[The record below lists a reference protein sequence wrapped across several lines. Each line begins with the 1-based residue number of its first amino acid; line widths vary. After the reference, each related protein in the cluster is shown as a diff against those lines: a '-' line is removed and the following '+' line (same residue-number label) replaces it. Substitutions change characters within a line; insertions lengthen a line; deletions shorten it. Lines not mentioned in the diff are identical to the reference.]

1 MTNAGS
7 GDRDANAD
15 ERTSADE
22 RAGGGDPSDAAADP
36 SDGGVA
42 PPSWFREE
50 AALTDPGVYDEFDT
64 EWPDAWGRAADLLDW
79 DRPYRTVLDDSEPP
93 FYRWFP
99 DGRLNAA
106 ANCVDRHLDGRRN
119 QLAIRWFGKRGER
132 RSYTYF
138 DLHREVNAA
147 AAALRELG
155 VEEDDVVT
163 LYLPMIPELPIT
175 MLACARIGAPHNVV
189 FAGLSA
195 EALATRLDAADSAYL
210 VTCDGY
216 YRRED
221 AFNQKSKA
229 DNARLRIDGDLA
241 ATVVVDRLGDAL
253 SVPLGED
260 EHDYGTL
267 IDRHDGE
274 TVAPV
279 ARDATDLLFVMY
291 TSGTTGRPKG
301 VEHATGGYL
310 AHVAW
315 TARNVLDVRPDDT
328 YWCAADIGWI
338 TGHSYGVY
346 GPLALGTTTVL
357 YEGSP
362 DYPDRDRV
370 WDLIERNAVSVFYTS
385 PTAIRSFM
393 KWGAEYPDAHDLS
406 SIRLLGTVGEAITPK
421 AWRWYREHV
430 GGGDAPVVDTWW
442 QTETGAIAL
451 ATLPGVTPMKPGKV
465 GPPLPGIDARVVD
478 ETGDPVAPGEAGYLT
493 IGKPWP
499 GMLRGLREGEERYRR
514 EYWLETD
521 DGWRYRT
528 GDGATVDDDG
538 YVTILGR
545 VDDVIN
551 VRTRRFNTAEL
562 ESAIVAVDGVTEAAV
577 VGDGDGGVV
586 AYATT
591 RSGVDPDD
599 RTRAAI
605 RDRLAATVGEIARP
619 DRVVFTTELPKTRSG
634 KIMRRLLEDITQ
646 DDEFGDIS
654 ALRNPEVVGEIESAV
669 RDDG

>member
-1 MTNAGS
+1 MDDAGID
-7 GDRDANAD
+7 GRRRDR
-15 ERTSADE
+15 SV
-22 RAGGGDPSDAAADP
+22 AAADAIEP
-36 SDGGVA
+36 PTGFSEQAVASDAGVHDA
-42 PPSWFREE
+42 FE
-50 AALTDPGVYDEFDT
+50 T
-64 EWPDAWGRAADLLDW
+64 EGPDAWRRAADLLDW
-79 DRPYRTVLDDSEPP
+79 ETEYETVLDDSEPP
-93 FYRWFP
+93 FYQWFP

-106 ANCVDRHLDGRRN
+106 VNCVDRHLDERRN

-132 RSYTYF
+132 RSYTYL
-138 DLHREVNAA
+138 DLHREVNALA
-147 AAALRELG
+147 AGLRDLG

-163 LYLPMIPELPIT
+163 LYLPMVPELPVA

-195 EALATRLDAADSAYL
+195 EALATRLDAADSSYL
-210 VTCDGY
+210 ITCDGY

-229 DNARLRIDGDLA
+229 DNARLRTETDLA

-253 SVPLGED
+253 HVSLGDD
-260 EHDYGTL
+260 EHAYESLVDA
-267 IDRHDGE
+267 HDGE
-274 TVAPV
+274 TVEPV

-310 AHVAW
+310 SHVAW
-315 TARNVLDVRPDDT
+315 TTRNVLDVRPDDT

-346 GPLALGTTTVL
+346 GPLSVGTTTVL

-362 DYPDRDRV
+362 DYPDRERV

-393 KWGAEYPDAHDLS
+393 KWGAEYPDRHDLS
-406 SIRLLGTVGEAITPK
+406 SIRLLGTVGESITAK
-421 AWRWYREHV
+421 AWHWYREHV
-430 GGGDAPVVDTWW
+430 GGGEAPVVDTWW

-451 ATLPGVTPMKPGKV
+451 ATLPGITSMKPGKV

-478 ETGDPVAPGEAGYLT
+478 EDGDPVDPGEPGYLT
-493 IGKPWP
+493 IGSPWP

-514 EYWLETD
+514 EYWIEAE

-528 GDGATVDDDG
+528 GDGATVDEDG

-551 VRTRRFNTAEL
+551 VRAQRFNTAEL
-562 ESAIVAVDGVTEAAV
+562 ESAIVGVDGVTEAAV
-577 VGDGDGGVV
+577 VGDDDGDIV
-586 AYATT
+586 AYVTT
-591 RSGVDPDD
+591 RSDVEPDESLEATIGEELARSVGDVARAD
-599 RTRAAI
+599 RI
-605 RDRLAATVGEIARP
+605 
-619 DRVVFTTELPKTRSG
+619 VFTPDLPKTRSG
-634 KIMRRLLEDITQ
+634 KIMRRLLEDIARGE
-646 DDEFGDIS
+646 EFGDVS
-654 ALRNPEVVGEIESAV
+654 ALRNPEVVGEIESSV
-669 RDDG
+669 RGE

>member
-1 MTNAGS
+1 MDDAGTDGRHTGTASS
-7 GDRDANAD
+7 GEAVVDPPEAFR
-15 ERTSADE
+15 ESA
-22 RAGGGDPSDAAADP
+22 AVSDAD
-36 SDGGVA
+36 VY
-42 PPSWFREE
+42 E
-50 AALTDPGVYDEFDT
+50 AFERD
-64 EWPDAWGRAADLLDW
+64 WPDAWGRAADLLDW
-79 DRPYRTVLDDSEPP
+79 EREPETVLDDSNPP
-93 FYRWFP
+93 FYEWFP
-99 DGRLNAA
+99 DGRLNASV
-106 ANCVDRHLDGRRN
+106 NCLDRHLDERRN

-132 RSYTYF
+132 RSYTYA

-147 AAALRELG
+147 AAGLRELG

-163 LYLPMIPELPIT
+163 LYLPMIPELPVT

-195 EALATRLDAADSAYL
+195 EALATRIDAADSEYL

-221 AFNQKSKA
+221 AFIQKSRA
-229 DNARLRIDGDLA
+229 DNAALRIDGELA

-253 SVPLGED
+253 DVALGED
-260 EHDYGTL
+260 EHDYESL
-267 IDRHDGE
+267 LAPHDGE
-274 TVAPV
+274 TVDPV
-279 ARDATDLLFVMY
+279 ARAATDLLFVMY
-291 TSGTTGRPKG
+291 TSGTTGQPKG

-310 AHVAW
+310 SHVAW
-315 TARNVLDVRPDDT
+315 TTRNVLDVRPDDT

-346 GPLALGTTTVL
+346 GPLALGTTTLL

-362 DYPDRDRV
+362 DYPDRERV

-406 SIRLLGTVGEAITPK
+406 SIRLLGTVGESITPK

-430 GGGDAPVVDTWW
+430 GGGTAPIVDTWW

-478 ETGDPVAPGEAGYLT
+478 RDGDPVESGETGYLT
-493 IGKPWP
+493 IDRPWP
-499 GMLRGLREGEERYRR
+499 GMLHGLREGAERYRR
-514 EYWLETD
+514 EYWVETD
-521 DGWRYRT
+521 EGWHYRT
-528 GDGATVDDDG
+528 GDGATVDEDG

-551 VRTRRFNTAEL
+551 VRAHRFNTAEL

-577 VGDGDGGVV
+577 VGDDSGGIV
-586 AYATT
+586 AYVTT
-591 RSGVDPDD
+591 RGDVDPD
-599 RTRAAI
+599 AAL
-605 RDRLAATVGEIARP
+605 RESVETHVAHVVGEVARP
-619 DRVVFTTELPKTRSG
+619 DRVVFTPDLPKTRSG
-634 KIMRRLLEDITQ
+634 KIMRRLLEDIARGE
-646 DDEFGDIS
+646 EFGDVS
-654 ALRNPEVVGEIESAV
+654 ALRNPEVVGEIESTV
-669 RDDG
+669 RDES

>member
-1 MTNAGS
+1 MDYAGVD
-7 GDRDANAD
+7 GR
-15 ERTSADE
+15 RTDGSAD
-22 RAGGGDPSDAAADP
+22 GDDVVDPPAAFSDRAAAND
-36 SDGGVA
+36 SELYEA
-42 PPSWFREE
+42 FAEE
-50 AALTDPGVYDEFDT
+50 GPE
-64 EWPDAWGRAADLLDW
+64 AWRRAADLLDW
-79 DRPYRTVLDDSEPP
+79 ETEYDRVLDDSDPP
-93 FYRWFP
+93 FYEWFP

-106 ANCVDRHLDGRRN
+106 ANCIDRHLDERRN

-132 RSYTYF
+132 RSYTYL
-138 DLHREVNAA
+138 DLHREVNALA
-147 AAALRELG
+147 AGLRDLG
-155 VEEDDVVT
+155 VAEDDVVT
-163 LYLPMIPELPIT
+163 LYLPMIPELPIA

-195 EALATRLDAADSAYL
+195 EALATRIDAADSEYL

-229 DNARLRIDGDLA
+229 DNAQLRTDADLS

-253 SVPLGED
+253 DVPLGDD
-260 EHDYGTL
+260 EHEYESL
-267 IDRHDGE
+267 VEEHDGE
-274 TVAPV
+274 TVEPV

-310 AHVAW
+310 SHVAW
-315 TARNVLDVRPDDT
+315 TTRNVLDVRPGDT

-346 GPLALGTTTVL
+346 GPLSVGTTTVL

-406 SIRLLGTVGEAITPK
+406 SIRLLGTVGESITPK
-421 AWRWYREHV
+421 AWRWYRDHV
-430 GGGDAPVVDTWW
+430 GGGEAPIVDTWW
-442 QTETGAIAL
+442 QTETGAISL
-451 ATLPGVTPMKPGKV
+451 ATLPGITPMKPGKV

-478 ETGDPVAPGEAGYLT
+478 EDGEPVDPGEPGYLT
-493 IGKPWP
+493 IAAPWP
-499 GMLRGLREGEERYRR
+499 GMLRGLREGDERYRR
-514 EYWLETD
+514 EYWLEGE

-528 GDGATVDDDG
+528 GDGATVDEDG

-551 VRTRRFNTAEL
+551 VRTHRFNTAEL
-562 ESAIVAVDGVTEAAV
+562 ESAIVGADGVTEAAV
-577 VGDGDGGVV
+577 VGDDDGQIV
-586 AYATT
+586 AYVTT
-591 RSGVDPDD
+591 RGDVDPDESL
-599 RTRAAI
+599 REAI
-605 RDRLAATVGEIARP
+605 GERLAQAVGDVARP
-619 DRVVFTTELPKTRSG
+619 DRIVFTPDLPKTRSG
-634 KIMRRLLEDITQ
+634 KIMRRLLEDIARG
-646 DDEFGDIS
+646 DEFGDVS

-669 RDDG
+669 HGE

>member
-1 MTNAGS
+1 MDDAGID
-7 GDRDANAD
+7 GRRRDR
-15 ERTSADE
+15 SV
-22 RAGGGDPSDAAADP
+22 AAADAIEP
-36 SDGGVA
+36 PTGFSEQAVASDAGVHDA
-42 PPSWFREE
+42 FE
-50 AALTDPGVYDEFDT
+50 T
-64 EWPDAWGRAADLLDW
+64 EGPDAWRRAADLLDW
-79 DRPYRTVLDDSEPP
+79 ETEYETVLDDSEPP
-93 FYRWFP
+93 FYQWFP

-106 ANCVDRHLDGRRN
+106 VNCVDRHLDERRN

-132 RSYTYF
+132 RSYTYL
-138 DLHREVNAA
+138 DLHREVNALA
-147 AAALRELG
+147 AGLRDLG

-163 LYLPMIPELPIT
+163 LYLPMVPELPVA

-195 EALATRLDAADSAYL
+195 EALATRLDAADSSYL
-210 VTCDGY
+210 ITCDGY

-229 DNARLRIDGDLA
+229 DNARLRTETDLA

-253 SVPLGED
+253 HVSLGDD
-260 EHDYGTL
+260 EHAYESLVDA
-267 IDRHDGE
+267 HDGE
-274 TVAPV
+274 TVEPV

-310 AHVAW
+310 SHVAW
-315 TARNVLDVRPDDT
+315 TTRNVLDVRPDDT

-346 GPLALGTTTVL
+346 GPLSVGTTTVL

-362 DYPDRDRV
+362 DYPDRERV

-393 KWGAEYPDAHDLS
+393 KWGAEYPDRHDLS
-406 SIRLLGTVGEAITPK
+406 SIRLLGTVGESITAK
-421 AWRWYREHV
+421 AWHWYREHV
-430 GGGDAPVVDTWW
+430 GGGEAPVVDTWW

-451 ATLPGVTPMKPGKV
+451 ATLPGITPMKPGKV

-478 ETGDPVAPGEAGYLT
+478 EDGDPVDPGEPGYLT
-493 IGKPWP
+493 IGSPWP
-499 GMLRGLREGEERYRR
+499 GMLRGLREGDDRYRR
-514 EYWLETD
+514 EYWLETE

-528 GDGATVDDDG
+528 GDGATVDEDG

-551 VRTRRFNTAEL
+551 VRAQRFNTAEL
-562 ESAIVAVDGVTEAAV
+562 ESAIVGVDGVTEAAV
-577 VGDGDGGVV
+577 VGDDDGDIV
-586 AYATT
+586 AYVTT
-591 RSGVDPDD
+591 RSDVEPDKSLEATIGEELARSVGDVARAD
-599 RTRAAI
+599 RI
-605 RDRLAATVGEIARP
+605 
-619 DRVVFTTELPKTRSG
+619 VFTPELPKTRSG
-634 KIMRRLLEDITQ
+634 KIMRRLLEDIARGE
-646 DDEFGDIS
+646 EFGDVS
-654 ALRNPEVVGEIESAV
+654 ALRNPEVVGEIESSV
-669 RDDG
+669 RGE

>member
-1 MTNAGS
+1 MDDPGS
-7 GDRDANAD
+7 DGRFVD
-15 ERTSADE
+15 
-22 RAGGGDPSDAAADP
+22 GGEDVVPPPAEFRRRAAA
-36 SDGGVA
+36 SDSAVYER
-42 PPSWFREE
+42 FDRE
-50 AALTDPGVYDEFDT
+50 G
-64 EWPDAWGRAADLLDW
+64 PDAWRAAADLLTW
-79 DRPYRTVLDDSEPP
+79 DREYETVLDDSEPP
-93 FYRWFP
+93 FYEWFP
-99 DGRLNAA
+99 DGKLNAA
-106 ANCVDRHLDGRRN
+106 ANCVDRHLDDRRN

-138 DLHREVNAA
+138 DLHREVNAVA
-147 AAALRELG
+147 AGLRDLG
-155 VEEDDVVT
+155 VEEGDVVT
-163 LYLPMIPELPIT
+163 LYLPMIPELPIA

-195 EALATRLDAADSAYL
+195 EALATRIDAADSEYL

-229 DNARLRIDGDLA
+229 DNARIQADQELSA
-241 ATVVVDRLGDAL
+241 AVVVDRLGDEL
-253 SVPLGED
+253 SVSLGDD
-260 EHDYGTL
+260 EHEYGAL
-267 IDRHDGE
+267 VDAHDGE
-274 TVAPV
+274 TVEPV

-315 TARNVLDVRPDDT
+315 TTRNVLDVRPDDT

-346 GPLALGTTTVL
+346 GPLATGTTTVL

-393 KWGAEYPDAHDLS
+393 KWGAEYPESHDLS
-406 SIRLLGTVGEAITPK
+406 SIRLLGTVGESITPK

-478 ETGDPVAPGEAGYLT
+478 EDGEAVEPGESGYLT
-493 IGKPWP
+493 LASPWP
-499 GMLRGLREGEERYRR
+499 GMLRGLREGDERYLR
-514 EYWLETD
+514 EYWLNGE

-528 GDGATVDDDG
+528 GDGAAVDEDG

-551 VRTRRFNTAEL
+551 VRAQRFNTGEL
-562 ESAIVAVDGVTEAAV
+562 EAAIVDAAGVTEAAV
-577 VGDGDGGVV
+577 VGDDDGNIV
-586 AYATT
+586 AYVTT
-591 RSGVDPDD
+591 KSGVEPDETL
-599 RTRAAI
+599 RGAI
-605 RDRLAATVGEIARP
+605 GDRLTSAVGDVARP
-619 DRVVFTTELPKTRSG
+619 DRVVFTPELPKTRSG
-634 KIMRRLLEDITQ
+634 KIMRRLLEDIARGE
-646 DDEFGDIS
+646 EFGDVS
-654 ALRNPEVVGEIESAV
+654 ALRNPEVVGEIESTV
-669 RDDG
+669 RERRNQ

>member
-1 MTNAGS
+1 MDNAGS
-7 GDRDANAD
+7 DGRRFDEPSHAD
-15 ERTSADE
+15 GVGGEAVIEPLAAFRE
-22 RAGGGDPSDAAADP
+22 RAVTSD
-36 SDGGVA
+36 
-42 PPSWFREE
+42 R
-50 AALTDPGVYDEFDT
+50 GVYERFEAD
-64 EWPDAWGRAADLLDW
+64 WPECWEAAADLLDW
-79 DRPYRTVLDDSEPP
+79 ERPYETILNDDDPP
-93 FYRWFP
+93 FYEWFA
-99 DGRLNAA
+99 GGELNAA
-106 ANCVDRHLDGRRN
+106 ANCVDRHLDDRRN

-132 RSYTYF
+132 RSYTYL
-138 DLHREVNAA
+138 DLYREVNALA
-147 AAALRELG
+147 AGLRELG

-163 LYLPMIPELPIT
+163 LYMPMIPELPVA

-195 EALATRLDAADSAYL
+195 EALSTRLDAADSEYL
-210 VTCDGY
+210 ITCDGY

-229 DNARLRIDGDLA
+229 DNARLRMDGDLD

-253 SVPLGED
+253 DVPLGED
-260 EHDYGTL
+260 EHEYESLVDA
-267 IDRHDGE
+267 HDGE
-274 TVAPV
+274 TVEPV

-310 AHVAW
+310 AHVSW
-315 TARNVLDVRPDDT
+315 TTRNVLDVRPNDT

-346 GPLALGTTTVL
+346 GPLSVGTTTVL

-393 KWGAEYPDAHDLS
+393 KWGAEYPERHDLS
-406 SIRLLGTVGEAITPK
+406 SIRLLGTVGESITPK

-430 GGGDAPVVDTWW
+430 GGGEAPVVDTWW

-478 ETGDPVAPGEAGYLT
+478 EDGERADPGTPGYLT
-493 IGKPWP
+493 IASPWP
-499 GMLRGLREGEERYRR
+499 GMLRGLREGDERYLR
-514 EYWLETD
+514 EYWVDAE

-528 GDGATVDDDG
+528 GDGAAVDEDG

-551 VRTRRFNTAEL
+551 VRARRFNTAEL
-562 ESAIVAVDGVTEAAV
+562 EASIVGTDGVTEAAV
-577 VGDGDGGVV
+577 VGDDGGRIV
-586 AYATT
+586 AYVTT
-591 RSGVDPDD
+591 RGDVDPGADLRTTIAD
-599 RTRAAI
+599 RVAQS
-605 RDRLAATVGEIARP
+605 VGDLARP
-619 DRVVFTTELPKTRSG
+619 DRIVFTPELPKTRSG
-634 KIMRRLLEDITQ
+634 KIMRRLLGDIARGE
-646 DDEFGDIS
+646 EFGDVS

-669 RDDG
+669 RKE

>member
-1 MTNAGS
+1 MDDAGID
-7 GDRDANAD
+7 GRRRDR
-15 ERTSADE
+15 SV
-22 RAGGGDPSDAAADP
+22 AAADAIEP
-36 SDGGVA
+36 PTGFSEQAVASDAGVHDA
-42 PPSWFREE
+42 FE
-50 AALTDPGVYDEFDT
+50 T
-64 EWPDAWGRAADLLDW
+64 EGPDAWRRAADLLDW
-79 DRPYRTVLDDSEPP
+79 ETEYETVLDDSEPP
-93 FYRWFP
+93 FYQWFP

-106 ANCVDRHLDGRRN
+106 VNCVDRHLDERRN

-132 RSYTYF
+132 RSYTYL
-138 DLHREVNAA
+138 DLHREVNALA
-147 AAALRELG
+147 AGLRDLG

-163 LYLPMIPELPIT
+163 LYLPMVPELPVA

-195 EALATRLDAADSAYL
+195 EALATRLDAADSSYL
-210 VTCDGY
+210 ITCDGY

-229 DNARLRIDGDLA
+229 DNARLRTETDLA

-253 SVPLGED
+253 HVSLGDD
-260 EHDYGTL
+260 EHAYESLVDA
-267 IDRHDGE
+267 HDGE
-274 TVAPV
+274 TVEPV

-310 AHVAW
+310 SHVAW
-315 TARNVLDVRPDDT
+315 TTRNVLDVRPDDT

-346 GPLALGTTTVL
+346 GPLSVGTTTVL

-362 DYPDRDRV
+362 DYPDRERV

-393 KWGAEYPDAHDLS
+393 KWGAEYPDRHDLS
-406 SIRLLGTVGEAITPK
+406 SIRLLGTVGESITAK
-421 AWRWYREHV
+421 AWHWYREHV
-430 GGGDAPVVDTWW
+430 GGGEAPVVDTWW

-451 ATLPGVTPMKPGKV
+451 ATLPGITPMKPGKV

-478 ETGDPVAPGEAGYLT
+478 EDGDPVDPGEPGYLT
-493 IGKPWP
+493 IGSPWP
-499 GMLRGLREGEERYRR
+499 GMLRGLREGDDRYRR
-514 EYWLETD
+514 EYWLETE

-528 GDGATVDDDG
+528 GDGATVDEDG

-551 VRTRRFNTAEL
+551 VRAQRFNTAEL
-562 ESAIVAVDGVTEAAV
+562 ESAIVGVDGVTEAAV
-577 VGDGDGGVV
+577 VGDDDGDIV
-586 AYATT
+586 AYVTT
-591 RSGVDPDD
+591 RSDVEPDESLEATIGEELARSVGDVARAD
-599 RTRAAI
+599 RI
-605 RDRLAATVGEIARP
+605 
-619 DRVVFTTELPKTRSG
+619 VFTPDLPKTRSG
-634 KIMRRLLEDITQ
+634 KIMRRLLEDIARGE
-646 DDEFGDIS
+646 EFGDVS
-654 ALRNPEVVGEIESAV
+654 ALRNPEVVGEIESSV
-669 RDDG
+669 RGE

>member
-1 MTNAGS
+1 MDDAGID
-7 GDRDANAD
+7 GRRRDRSVDAAD
-15 ERTSADE
+15 AIEPPTGFSE
-22 RAGGGDPSDAAADP
+22 RAVASD
-36 SDGGVA
+36 
-42 PPSWFREE
+42 
-50 AALTDPGVYDEFDT
+50 TGVYDAFAT
-64 EWPDAWGRAADLLDW
+64 EGPDAWRRAADLLDW
-79 DRPYRTVLDDSEPP
+79 ETEYETVLDDGDPP
-93 FYRWFP
+93 FYKWFP

-106 ANCVDRHLDGRRN
+106 VNCVDRHLDERRN

-132 RSYTYF
+132 RSYTYL
-138 DLHREVNAA
+138 DLHREVNALA
-147 AAALRELG
+147 AGLRDLG

-163 LYLPMIPELPIT
+163 LYLPMVPELPVA

-195 EALATRLDAADSAYL
+195 EALATRLDAADSSYL
-210 VTCDGY
+210 ITCDGY

-229 DNARLRIDGDLA
+229 DNARLRADTDLA

-253 SVPLGED
+253 HVSLGDD
-260 EHDYGTL
+260 EHAYESLVDA
-267 IDRHDGE
+267 HDGE
-274 TVAPV
+274 TVEPV

-310 AHVAW
+310 SHVAW
-315 TARNVLDVRPDDT
+315 TTRNVLDVRPDDT

-346 GPLALGTTTVL
+346 GPLSVGTTTVL

-393 KWGAEYPDAHDLS
+393 KWGAEYPDRHDLS
-406 SIRLLGTVGEAITPK
+406 SIRLLGTVGESITAK
-421 AWRWYREHV
+421 AWHWYREHV
-430 GGGDAPVVDTWW
+430 GGGEAPVVDTWW

-451 ATLPGVTPMKPGKV
+451 ATLPGITPMKPGKV

-478 ETGDPVAPGEAGYLT
+478 EDGEPVDPGEPGYLT
-493 IGKPWP
+493 IGSPWP
-499 GMLRGLREGEERYRR
+499 GMLRGLREGDERYRR
-514 EYWLETD
+514 EYWVETE

-528 GDGATVDDDG
+528 GDGATVDEDG

-551 VRTRRFNTAEL
+551 VRAQRFNTAEL
-562 ESAIVAVDGVTEAAV
+562 ESAIVGVEGVTEAAV
-577 VGDGDGGVV
+577 VGDDDGDIV
-586 AYATT
+586 AYVTT
-591 RSGVDPDD
+591 RSDVEPDD
-599 RTRAAI
+599 SLEATIGEELARSVGDVARA
-605 RDRLAATVGEIARP
+605 DRI
-619 DRVVFTTELPKTRSG
+619 VFTPELPKTRSG
-634 KIMRRLLEDITQ
+634 KIMRRLLEDIARGE
-646 DDEFGDIS
+646 EFGDVS
-654 ALRNPEVVGEIESAV
+654 ALRNPEVVGEIESSV
-669 RDDG
+669 REE

>member
-1 MTNAGS
+1 MDDTGVDGHQRDRPGADDDGIEPPS
-7 GDRDANAD
+7 GF
-15 ERTSADE
+15 SE
-22 RAGGGDPSDAAADP
+22 RAVASDA
-36 SDGGVA
+36 
-42 PPSWFREE
+42 
-50 AALTDPGVYDEFDT
+50 GVYDTFAAEGP
-64 EWPDAWGRAADLLDW
+64 EAWRRAADLLDW
-79 DRPYRTVLDDSEPP
+79 ETEYEAVLDDSDPP
-93 FYRWFP
+93 FYNWFP
-99 DGRLNAA
+99 GGRLNASV
-106 ANCVDRHLDGRRN
+106 NCVDRHLDERRN

-132 RSYTYF
+132 RSYTYL
-138 DLHREVNAA
+138 DLHREVNALA
-147 AAALRELG
+147 AGLRDLG

-163 LYLPMIPELPIT
+163 LYLPMIPELPVA

-195 EALATRLDAADSAYL
+195 EALATRLDAADSSYL

-229 DNARLRIDGDLA
+229 DNARLRADVDLA

-253 SVPLGED
+253 DVSLGAD
-260 EHDYGTL
+260 EYGYDPL
-267 IDRHDGE
+267 IDAHDGE
-274 TVAPV
+274 TVDPV

-310 AHVAW
+310 SHVTW
-315 TARNVLDVRPDDT
+315 TTRNVLDVRPDDT

-346 GPLALGTTTVL
+346 GPLSVGTASVL

-393 KWGAEYPDAHDLS
+393 KWGAEYPDRHDLS
-406 SIRLLGTVGEAITPK
+406 SIRLLGTVGESITSD
-421 AWRWYREHV
+421 AWHWYRDHV
-430 GGGDAPVVDTWW
+430 GGGEAPVVDTWW

-451 ATLPGVTPMKPGKV
+451 ATLPGITPMKPGKV

-478 ETGDPVAPGEAGYLT
+478 EDGDPVDPGEPGYLT
-493 IGKPWP
+493 IGSPWP
-499 GMLRGLREGEERYRR
+499 GMLRGLREGDERYRR
-514 EYWLETD
+514 EYWIEAE

-528 GDGATVDDDG
+528 GDGATVDEDG

-551 VRTRRFNTAEL
+551 VRAGRFTTGEL
-562 ESAIVAVDGVTEAAV
+562 ESAIVGVEGVTEAAAV
-577 VGDGDGGVV
+577 GTGDGNIVAYVTTRGDVEPSESLRATISEELTAAVGDL
-586 AYATT
+586 ARA
-591 RSGVDPDD
+591 D
-599 RTRAAI
+599 RI
-605 RDRLAATVGEIARP
+605 
-619 DRVVFTTELPKTRSG
+619 VFTPDLPKTRSG
-634 KIMRRLLEDITQ
+634 KIMRRLLADITRGE
-646 DDEFGDIS
+646 EFGDVS
-654 ALRNPEVVGEIESAV
+654 ALRNPEVVGEIESSV
-669 RDDG
+669 NNE

>member
-1 MTNAGS
+1 MDYAGVDGRRTNGLEDGDDAVEPPAGFS
-7 GDRDANAD
+7 DRAVA
-15 ERTSADE
+15 
-22 RAGGGDPSDAAADP
+22 SDAGLYEAFA
-36 SDGGVA
+36 
-42 PPSWFREE
+42 EE
-50 AALTDPGVYDEFDT
+50 GPE
-64 EWPDAWGRAADLLDW
+64 AWRRAADLLDW
-79 DRPYRTVLDDSEPP
+79 ERPSETVLDDSDPP
-93 FYRWFP
+93 FYEWFP

-106 ANCVDRHLDGRRN
+106 ANCVDRHLDERRN

-132 RSYTYF
+132 RSYTYL
-138 DLHREVNAA
+138 DLHREVNALA
-147 AAALRELG
+147 AGLRDLG

-163 LYLPMIPELPIT
+163 LYLPMVPELPIA

-195 EALATRLDAADSAYL
+195 EALATRIDAADSEYL

-229 DNARLRIDGDLA
+229 DNARLRADVDLSE
-241 ATVVVDRLGDAL
+241 TVVVDRLGDAL
-253 SVPLGED
+253 DVPLGDD
-260 EHDYGTL
+260 EHEYEAIVDA
-267 IDRHDGE
+267 HDGE
-274 TVAPV
+274 TVEPV

-310 AHVAW
+310 SHVAW
-315 TARNVLDVRPDDT
+315 TTRNVLDVRPDDT

-346 GPLALGTTTVL
+346 GPLSVGTTTLL

-393 KWGAEYPDAHDLS
+393 KWGAEYPEAHDLS
-406 SIRLLGTVGEAITPK
+406 SIRLLGTVGESITPK
-421 AWRWYREHV
+421 AWHWYRKHV
-430 GGGDAPVVDTWW
+430 GGGEAPIVDTWW
-442 QTETGAIAL
+442 QTETGAISL
-451 ATLPGVTPMKPGKV
+451 ATLPGITPMKPGKV

-478 ETGDPVAPGEAGYLT
+478 EDGDPVEPGEPGYLT
-493 IGKPWP
+493 IAAPWP
-499 GMLRGLREGEERYRR
+499 GMLRGLREGDERYRR
-514 EYWLETD
+514 EYWLEGD

-528 GDGATVDDDG
+528 GDGATVDEDG

-551 VRTRRFNTAEL
+551 VRTHRFNTAEL
-562 ESAIVAVDGVTEAAV
+562 ESAIVGADGVTEAAV
-577 VGDGDGGVV
+577 VGDDDGKIV
-586 AYATT
+586 AYVTT
-591 RSGVDPDD
+591 RGDIDPDESL
-599 RTRAAI
+599 RETI
-605 RDRLAATVGEIARP
+605 GERLAQAVGDVARP
-619 DRVVFTTELPKTRSG
+619 DRIVFTPDLPKTRSG
-634 KIMRRLLEDITQ
+634 KIMRRLLEDIARG
-646 DDEFGDIS
+646 DEFGDVS

-669 RDDG
+669 REE

>member
-1 MTNAGS
+1 MDDAGVDGRRS
-7 GDRDANAD
+7 IGND
-15 ERTSADE
+15 SAVVN
-22 RAGGGDPSDAAADP
+22 GGDAIDP
-36 SDGGVA
+36 PESFRDGAVA
-42 PPSWFREE
+42 SNAEVYESFEREGPE
-50 AALTDPGVYDEFDT
+50 A
-64 EWPDAWGRAADLLDW
+64 WRRAADLLDW
-79 DRPYRTVLDDSEPP
+79 ERPYETVLDDDDPP
-93 FYRWFP
+93 FYEWFP
-99 DGRLNAA
+99 EGRLNAA

-132 RSYTYF
+132 RSYTYL
-138 DLHREVNAA
+138 DLHREVNALA
-147 AAALRELG
+147 AGLRDLG
-155 VEEDDVVT
+155 VGEDDVVT
-163 LYLPMIPELPIT
+163 LYLPMVPELPIA

-195 EALATRLDAADSAYL
+195 EALATRIDAADSEYL
-210 VTCDGY
+210 ITCDGY

-229 DNARLRIDGDLA
+229 DNARLRIDGDLREA
-241 ATVVVDRLGDAL
+241 VVVDRLGDAL
-253 SVPLGED
+253 DVSLGDD
-260 EHDYGTL
+260 EHAYESLVDA
-267 IDRHDGE
+267 HDGE
-274 TVAPV
+274 TVEPV

-310 AHVAW
+310 SQVAW
-315 TARNVLDVRPDDT
+315 TTRNVLDVRPDDT

-393 KWGAEYPDAHDLS
+393 KWGSEYPDAHDLS
-406 SIRLLGTVGEAITPK
+406 SIRLLGTVGESITPK

-430 GGGDAPVVDTWW
+430 GGGDVPVVDTWW

-451 ATLPGVTPMKPGKV
+451 ATLPGISPMKPGTV

-478 ETGDPVAPGEAGYLT
+478 EDGEPVEPGEPGYLT
-493 IGKPWP
+493 IAAPWP
-499 GMLRGLREGEERYRR
+499 GMLRGLREGDERYRR
-514 EYWLETD
+514 EYWLEGE

-528 GDGATVDDDG
+528 GDGATVDEDG
-538 YVTILGR
+538 YITILGR

-551 VRTRRFNTAEL
+551 VRAHRFNTAEL
-562 ESAIVAVDGVTEAAV
+562 ESAIVETDGVTEAAV
-577 VGDGDGGVV
+577 VGDNDGQIV
-586 AYATT
+586 AYVTT
-591 RSGVDPDD
+591 QSGVDTDD
-599 RTRAAI
+599 PLREAI
-605 RDRLAATVGEIARP
+605 GERLARSVGDVARP
-619 DRVVFTTELPKTRSG
+619 DRTVFTPELPKTRSG
-634 KIMRRLLEDITQ
+634 KIMRRLLEDIARGE
-646 DDEFGDIS
+646 EFGDVS
-654 ALRNPEVVGEIESAV
+654 ALRNPEVVGEIESTV
-669 RDDG
+669 REE

>member
-1 MTNAGS
+1 MDDAGVD
-7 GDRDANAD
+7 GRRRDRLVADDDAV
-15 ERTSADE
+15 EPPPGFGE
-22 RAGGGDPSDAAADP
+22 RAVASDA
-36 SDGGVA
+36 
-42 PPSWFREE
+42 
-50 AALTDPGVYDEFDT
+50 GVYDAFAAEG
-64 EWPDAWGRAADLLDW
+64 PAAWRRAADLLDW
-79 DRPYRTVLDDSEPP
+79 ERPYETVLDDGDPP
-93 FYRWFP
+93 FYEWFP

-106 ANCVDRHLDGRRN
+106 VNCVDRHLDERGN

-132 RSYTYF
+132 RSYTYR
-138 DLHREVNAA
+138 DLHREVNALA
-147 AAALRELG
+147 AGLRELG
-155 VEEDDVVT
+155 VGEDDVVT
-163 LYLPMIPELPIT
+163 LYLPMVPELPIA

-195 EALATRLDAADSAYL
+195 EALATRLDAADSSYL
-210 VTCDGY
+210 ITCDGY

-229 DNARLRIDGDLA
+229 DNARLRADADLA

-253 SVPLGED
+253 DVSLGDD
-260 EHDYGTL
+260 EHGYEPLVDA
-267 IDRHDGE
+267 HDGE
-274 TVAPV
+274 TVEPV

-310 AHVAW
+310 SHVAW
-315 TARNVLDVRPDDT
+315 TTRNVLDVRPEDT

-346 GPLALGTTTVL
+346 GPLSVGTTTVL

-406 SIRLLGTVGEAITPK
+406 SVRLLGTVGESITPK

-430 GGGDAPVVDTWW
+430 GGGEAPVVDTWW

-478 ETGDPVAPGEAGYLT
+478 EDGEPVDPGEPGYLT
-493 IGKPWP
+493 IGSPWP
-499 GMLRGLREGEERYRR
+499 GMLRGLREGDERYRR
-514 EYWLETD
+514 EYWVEAE

-528 GDGATVDDDG
+528 GDGATVDEDG

-551 VRTRRFNTAEL
+551 VRARRFNTAEL
-562 ESAIVAVDGVTEAAV
+562 ESAIVGVEGVTEAAV
-577 VGDGDGGVV
+577 VGDGDGDIV
-586 AYATT
+586 AYVTT
-591 RSGVDPDD
+591 RSDVEPDEAL
-599 RTRAAI
+599 RAAI
-605 RDRLAATVGEIARP
+605 GDELARSVGDLARADRT
-619 DRVVFTTELPKTRSG
+619 VFTPDLPKTRSG
-634 KIMRRLLEDITQ
+634 KIMRRLLEDIARGE
-646 DDEFGDIS
+646 EFGDVS
-654 ALRNPEVVGEIESAV
+654 ALRNPEVVGEIESSV
-669 RDDG
+669 REG

>member
-1 MTNAGS
+1 MDDPGTDGRLVD
-7 GDRDANAD
+7 GDEDAVPPPAD
-15 ERTSADE
+15 FRT
-22 RAGGGDPSDAAADP
+22 RAAASDP
-36 SDGGVA
+36 A
-42 PPSWFREE
+42 
-50 AALTDPGVYDEFDT
+50 VYDRFDR
-64 EWPDAWGRAADLLDW
+64 EGPEAWRAAADLLTW
-79 DRPYRTVLDDSEPP
+79 DREYETVLDDSDPP
-93 FYRWFP
+93 FYEWFP

-106 ANCVDRHLDGRRN
+106 ANCVDRHLDERRN

-132 RSYTYF
+132 RSYTYL
-138 DLHREVNAA
+138 DLHREVNAVA
-147 AAALRELG
+147 AGLRDLG

-163 LYLPMIPELPIT
+163 LYLPMIPELPIA

-195 EALATRLDAADSAYL
+195 EALATRLDAADSEFL
-210 VTCDGY
+210 ITCDGY

-229 DNARLRIDGDLA
+229 DNARIRAEGELSA
-241 ATVVVDRLGDAL
+241 AVVVDRLGDELAV
-253 SVPLGED
+253 SLGDD
-260 EHDYGTL
+260 EHEYDAL
-267 IDRHDGE
+267 VEAHDGE
-274 TVAPV
+274 TVEPV

-315 TARNVLDVRPDDT
+315 TTRKVLDVRPDDT

-346 GPLALGTTTVL
+346 GPLATGTTTVL

-393 KWGAEYPDAHDLS
+393 KWGAEYPESHDLS
-406 SIRLLGTVGEAITPK
+406 SVRLLGTVGESITPK

-442 QTETGAIAL
+442 QTETGAISL
-451 ATLPGVTPMKPGKV
+451 ATLPGITPMKPGKV

-478 ETGDPVAPGEAGYLT
+478 EDGEPVDPGESGYLT
-493 IGKPWP
+493 LASPWP
-499 GMLRGLREGEERYRR
+499 GMLRGLREGDERYLR
-514 EYWLETD
+514 EYWVESE

-528 GDGATVDDDG
+528 GDGATVDEDG

-551 VRTRRFNTAEL
+551 VRAQRFNTGEL
-562 ESAIVAVDGVTEAAV
+562 EAAIVDAEGVTEAAV
-577 VGDGDGGVV
+577 VGDGDGRIV
-586 AYATT
+586 AYVTT
-591 RSGVDPDD
+591 KSGVEPDEALRD
-599 RTRAAI
+599 AVA
-605 RDRLAATVGEIARP
+605 DRLASAVGDVARP
-619 DRVVFTTELPKTRSG
+619 DRVVFTPELPKTRSG
-634 KIMRRLLEDITQ
+634 KIMRRLLEDIARGE
-646 DDEFGDIS
+646 EFGDVS
-654 ALRNPEVVGEIESAV
+654 ALRNPEVVGEIESTV
-669 RDDG
+669 REMSR

>member
-1 MTNAGS
+1 MDYAGVDGRRTDGSAAGEDEDVVESPAAFSDRAVAS
-7 GDRDANAD
+7 GSELYEAFA
-15 ERTSADE
+15 EE
-22 RAGGGDPSDAAADP
+22 GPAA
-36 SDGGVA
+36 
-42 PPSWFREE
+42 WR
-50 AALTDPGVYDEFDT
+50 
-64 EWPDAWGRAADLLDW
+64 RAADLLDW
-79 DRPYRTVLDDSEPP
+79 ERPYETVLDDGDPP
-93 FYRWFP
+93 FYEWFP

-106 ANCVDRHLDGRRN
+106 ANCVDRHLDERRN

-132 RSYTYF
+132 RSYTYL
-138 DLHREVNAA
+138 DLHREVNALA
-147 AAALRELG
+147 AGLRDLG

-163 LYLPMIPELPIT
+163 LHLPMIPELPIA

-195 EALATRLDAADSAYL
+195 EALATRIDAADSSLL

-229 DNARLRIDGDLA
+229 DNARLRADADLS

-253 SVPLGED
+253 EVPLGDD
-260 EHDYGTL
+260 EHEYEAIVDV
-267 IDRHDGE
+267 HDGE
-274 TVAPV
+274 TVEPV

-315 TARNVLDVRPDDT
+315 TTRNVLDVRPDDT

-346 GPLALGTTTVL
+346 GPLSVGTTTLL

-406 SIRLLGTVGEAITPK
+406 SIRLLGTVGESITPK

-430 GGGDAPVVDTWW
+430 GGGEAPIVDTWW
-442 QTETGAIAL
+442 QTETGAISL
-451 ATLPGVTPMKPGKV
+451 ATLPGITPMKPGKV

-478 ETGDPVAPGEAGYLT
+478 EDGEPVDPGEPGYLT
-493 IGKPWP
+493 IAAPWP
-499 GMLRGLREGEERYRR
+499 GMLRGLREGDERYRR
-514 EYWLETD
+514 KYWLEGD

-528 GDGATVDDDG
+528 GDGATVDEDG

-551 VRTRRFNTAEL
+551 VRTHRFNTAEL
-562 ESAIVAVDGVTEAAV
+562 ESAIVGAEGVTEAAV
-577 VGDGDGGVV
+577 VGDGDGRIV
-586 AYATT
+586 AYVTT
-591 RSGVDPDD
+591 RGDVDPDESL
-599 RTRAAI
+599 REAI
-605 RDRLAATVGEIARP
+605 GERLARAVGDVARP
-619 DRVVFTTELPKTRSG
+619 DRIVFTPDLPKTRSG
-634 KIMRRLLEDITQ
+634 KIMRRLLEDIARG
-646 DDEFGDIS
+646 DEFGDVS

-669 RDDG
+669 RGE

>member
-1 MTNAGS
+1 MDDAGID
-7 GDRDANAD
+7 GRRRDR
-15 ERTSADE
+15 SV
-22 RAGGGDPSDAAADP
+22 AAADAIEP
-36 SDGGVA
+36 PTGFSEQAVASDAGVHDA
-42 PPSWFREE
+42 FE
-50 AALTDPGVYDEFDT
+50 T
-64 EWPDAWGRAADLLDW
+64 EGPDAWRRAADLLDW
-79 DRPYRTVLDDSEPP
+79 ETEYETVLDDSEPP
-93 FYRWFP
+93 FYQWFP

-106 ANCVDRHLDGRRN
+106 VNCVDRHLDERRN

-132 RSYTYF
+132 RSYTYL
-138 DLHREVNAA
+138 DLHREVNALA
-147 AAALRELG
+147 AGLRDLG

-163 LYLPMIPELPIT
+163 LYLPMVPELPVA

-195 EALATRLDAADSAYL
+195 EALATRLDAADSSYL
-210 VTCDGY
+210 ITCDGY

-229 DNARLRIDGDLA
+229 DNARLRTETDLA

-253 SVPLGED
+253 HVSLGDD
-260 EHDYGTL
+260 EHAYESLVDA
-267 IDRHDGE
+267 HDGE
-274 TVAPV
+274 TVEPV

-310 AHVAW
+310 SHVAW
-315 TARNVLDVRPDDT
+315 TTRNVLDVRPDDT

-346 GPLALGTTTVL
+346 GPLSVGTTTVL

-362 DYPDRDRV
+362 DYPDRERV

-393 KWGAEYPDAHDLS
+393 KWGAEYPDRHDLS
-406 SIRLLGTVGEAITPK
+406 SIRLLGTVGESITAK
-421 AWRWYREHV
+421 AWHWYREHV
-430 GGGDAPVVDTWW
+430 GGGEAPVVDTWW

-451 ATLPGVTPMKPGKV
+451 ATLPGITSMKPGKV

-478 ETGDPVAPGEAGYLT
+478 EDGDPVDPGEPGYLT
-493 IGKPWP
+493 IGSPWP
-499 GMLRGLREGEERYRR
+499 GMLRGLREGDDRYRR
-514 EYWLETD
+514 EYWLETE

-528 GDGATVDDDG
+528 GDGATVDEDG

-551 VRTRRFNTAEL
+551 VRAQRFNTAEL
-562 ESAIVAVDGVTEAAV
+562 ESAIVGVDGVTEAAV
-577 VGDGDGGVV
+577 VGDDDGDIV
-586 AYATT
+586 AYVTT
-591 RSGVDPDD
+591 RSDVEPDESLETTIGEELARSVGDVARAD
-599 RTRAAI
+599 RI
-605 RDRLAATVGEIARP
+605 
-619 DRVVFTTELPKTRSG
+619 VFTPDLPKTRSG
-634 KIMRRLLEDITQ
+634 KIMRRLLEDIARGE
-646 DDEFGDIS
+646 EFGDVS
-654 ALRNPEVVGEIESAV
+654 ALRNPEVVGEIESSV
-669 RDDG
+669 RGE

>member
-1 MTNAGS
+1 MDDPGTDGRLVE
-7 GDRDANAD
+7 GDEDAVPP
-15 ERTSADE
+15 SADFRT
-22 RAGGGDPSDAAADP
+22 RAAAGDPAVYERFD
-36 SDGGVA
+36 
-42 PPSWFREE
+42 REGPE
-50 AALTDPGVYDEFDT
+50 AWRA
-64 EWPDAWGRAADLLDW
+64 AADLLTW
-79 DRPYRTVLDDSEPP
+79 DREYETVLDDSQPP
-93 FYRWFP
+93 FYEWFP
-99 DGRLNAA
+99 DGRLNASV
-106 ANCVDRHLDGRRN
+106 NCVDRHLDDRRN
-119 QLAIRWFGKRGER
+119 QLAIRWFGKLGER
-132 RSYTYF
+132 RSYTYL
-138 DLHREVNAA
+138 DLHREVNAVA
-147 AAALRELG
+147 AGLRDLG

-163 LYLPMIPELPIT
+163 LYLPMIPELPIA

-195 EALATRLDAADSAYL
+195 EALATRIDAADSEFL
-210 VTCDGY
+210 ITCDGY

-229 DNARLRIDGDLA
+229 DNARIRAESEPSA
-241 ATVVVDRLGDAL
+241 AVVVDRLGDELAV
-253 SVPLGED
+253 SLGDD
-260 EHDYGTL
+260 EHEYDAL
-267 IDRHDGE
+267 VDAHDGE
-274 TVAPV
+274 TVEPV

-310 AHVAW
+310 SHVAW
-315 TARNVLDVRPDDT
+315 TTRKVLDVRPDDT

-346 GPLALGTTTVL
+346 GPLATGTTTVL

-393 KWGAEYPDAHDLS
+393 KWGAEYPESHDLS
-406 SIRLLGTVGEAITPK
+406 SIRLLGTVGESITPK

-451 ATLPGVTPMKPGKV
+451 ATLPGITPMKPGKV

-478 ETGDPVAPGEAGYLT
+478 EDGEPVAPGESGYLT
-493 IGKPWP
+493 LASPWP
-499 GMLRGLREGEERYRR
+499 GMLRGLREGDERYLR
-514 EYWLETD
+514 EYWLEGE

-528 GDGATVDDDG
+528 GDGATVDEDG

-551 VRTRRFNTAEL
+551 VRAQRFNTGEL
-562 ESAIVAVDGVTEAAV
+562 EAAIVDADGVTEAAV
-577 VGDGDGGVV
+577 VGDGDGHIV
-586 AYATT
+586 AYVTT
-591 RSGVDPDD
+591 KSGVEPGEALRD
-599 RTRAAI
+599 AI
-605 RDRLAATVGEIARP
+605 ADRLASAVGDVARP
-619 DRVVFTTELPKTRSG
+619 DRIVFTPELPKTRSG
-634 KIMRRLLEDITQ
+634 KIMRRLLEDIARGE
-646 DDEFGDIS
+646 EFGDVS
-654 ALRNPEVVGEIESAV
+654 ALRNPEVVGEIESTV
-669 RDDG
+669 KGTRN

>member
-1 MTNAGS
+1 MDDAGID
-7 GDRDANAD
+7 GRRRDR
-15 ERTSADE
+15 SV
-22 RAGGGDPSDAAADP
+22 AAADAIEP
-36 SDGGVA
+36 PTGFSEQAVASDAGVHDA
-42 PPSWFREE
+42 FE
-50 AALTDPGVYDEFDT
+50 T
-64 EWPDAWGRAADLLDW
+64 EGPDAWRRAADLLDW
-79 DRPYRTVLDDSEPP
+79 ETEYETVLDDSEPP
-93 FYRWFP
+93 FYQWFP

-106 ANCVDRHLDGRRN
+106 VNCVDRHLDERRN

-132 RSYTYF
+132 RSYTYL
-138 DLHREVNAA
+138 DLHREVNALA
-147 AAALRELG
+147 AGLRDLG

-163 LYLPMIPELPIT
+163 LYLPMVPELPVA

-195 EALATRLDAADSAYL
+195 EALATRLDAADSSYL
-210 VTCDGY
+210 ITCDGY

-229 DNARLRIDGDLA
+229 DNARLRTETDLA

-253 SVPLGED
+253 HVSLGDD
-260 EHDYGTL
+260 EHAYESLVDA
-267 IDRHDGE
+267 HDGE
-274 TVAPV
+274 TVEPV

-310 AHVAW
+310 SHVAW
-315 TARNVLDVRPDDT
+315 TTRNVLDVRPDDT

-346 GPLALGTTTVL
+346 GPLSVGTTTVL

-362 DYPDRDRV
+362 DYPDRERV

-393 KWGAEYPDAHDLS
+393 KWGAEYPDRHDLS
-406 SIRLLGTVGEAITPK
+406 SIRLLGTVGESITAK
-421 AWRWYREHV
+421 AWHWYREHV
-430 GGGDAPVVDTWW
+430 GGGEAPVVDTWW

-451 ATLPGVTPMKPGKV
+451 ATLPGITSMKPGKV

-478 ETGDPVAPGEAGYLT
+478 EDGDPVDPGEPGYLT
-493 IGKPWP
+493 IGSPWP
-499 GMLRGLREGEERYRR
+499 GMLRGLREGDDRYRR
-514 EYWLETD
+514 EYWLETE

-528 GDGATVDDDG
+528 GDGATVDEDG

-551 VRTRRFNTAEL
+551 VRAQRFNTAEL
-562 ESAIVAVDGVTEAAV
+562 ESAIVGVDGVTEAAV
-577 VGDGDGGVV
+577 VGDDDGDIV
-586 AYATT
+586 AYVTT
-591 RSGVDPDD
+591 RSDVEPDESLEATIGEELARSVGDVARAD
-599 RTRAAI
+599 RI
-605 RDRLAATVGEIARP
+605 
-619 DRVVFTTELPKTRSG
+619 VFTPDLPKTRSG
-634 KIMRRLLEDITQ
+634 KIMRRLLEDIARGE
-646 DDEFGDIS
+646 EFGDVS
-654 ALRNPEVVGEIESAV
+654 ALRNPEVVGEIESSV
-669 RDDG
+669 RGE

>member
-1 MTNAGS
+1 MDDAGVD
-7 GDRDANAD
+7 GRRRNRTVVDDAL
-15 ERTSADE
+15 EPPTEFRE
-22 RAGGGDPSDAAADP
+22 RAVANDA
-36 SDGGVA
+36 
-42 PPSWFREE
+42 
-50 AALTDPGVYDEFDT
+50 GVYDAFAAEG
-64 EWPDAWGRAADLLDW
+64 PDAWRRAADLLDW
-79 DRPYRTVLDDSEPP
+79 ERPYETALDDGDPP
-93 FYRWFP
+93 FYEWFP

-106 ANCVDRHLDGRRN
+106 VNCVDRHLDERRN

-132 RSYTYF
+132 RSYTYL
-138 DLHREVNAA
+138 DLHREVNALA
-147 AAALRELG
+147 AGLRDLG

-163 LYLPMIPELPIT
+163 LYLPMVPELPIA
-175 MLACARIGAPHNVV
+175 MLACARLGAPHNVV

-195 EALATRLDAADSAYL
+195 EALATRLDAADSSYL
-210 VTCDGY
+210 ITCDGY

-253 SVPLGED
+253 DVSLGAD
-260 EHDYGTL
+260 EHAYESLVDA
-267 IDRHDGE
+267 HDGE
-274 TVAPV
+274 AVEPV

-315 TARNVLDVRPDDT
+315 TTRNVLDVRPSDT

-346 GPLALGTTTVL
+346 GPLSVGTTTVL

-393 KWGAEYPDAHDLS
+393 KWGAEYPERHDLS
-406 SIRLLGTVGEAITPK
+406 SIRLLGTVGESIAPK

-430 GGGDAPVVDTWW
+430 GGGEAPVVDTWW

-451 ATLPGVTPMKPGKV
+451 ATLPGITPMKPGKV

-478 ETGDPVAPGEAGYLT
+478 EDGAPVAPGEPGYLT
-493 IGKPWP
+493 IGSPWP

-514 EYWLETD
+514 EYWVETED
-521 DGWRYRT
+521 EWRYRT
-528 GDGATVDDDG
+528 GDGATVDEDG

-551 VRTRRFNTAEL
+551 ARARRFNTAEL
-562 ESAIVAVDGVTEAAV
+562 ESAIVDAEGVTEAAV
-577 VGDGDGGVV
+577 VGGEDGDIV
-586 AYATT
+586 AYVTT
-591 RSGVDPDD
+591 RSDVEPDESL
-599 RTRAAI
+599 RAAI
-605 RDRLAATVGEIARP
+605 GEELARSVGDVARADRI
-619 DRVVFTTELPKTRSG
+619 VFTPDLPKTRSG
-634 KIMRRLLEDITQ
+634 KIMRRLLEDIARGE
-646 DDEFGDIS
+646 EFGDVS

-669 RDDG
+669 REG

>member
-1 MTNAGS
+1 MDYAGVDGRRTDGS
-7 GDRDANAD
+7 AAGEDGDVV
-15 ERTSADE
+15 EPLSAFSD
-22 RAGGGDPSDAAADP
+22 RAVASDPELYEAFAEEGPAA
-36 SDGGVA
+36 
-42 PPSWFREE
+42 WR
-50 AALTDPGVYDEFDT
+50 
-64 EWPDAWGRAADLLDW
+64 RAADLLDW
-79 DRPYRTVLDDSEPP
+79 ETDYETVLDDGDPP
-93 FYRWFP
+93 FYEWFP

-106 ANCVDRHLDGRRN
+106 ANCVDRHLDERRN

-132 RSYTYF
+132 RSYTYL
-138 DLHREVNAA
+138 DLHREVNAVA
-147 AAALRELG
+147 AGLRDLG

-163 LYLPMIPELPIT
+163 LYLPMIPELPIA

-195 EALATRLDAADSAYL
+195 EALATRIDAADSSYL

-229 DNARLRIDGDLA
+229 DNARLRADADLS
-241 ATVVVDRLGDAL
+241 ATVVVDRLGDTLDA
-253 SVPLGED
+253 PLGDD
-260 EHDYGTL
+260 EHEYEAIVDA
-267 IDRHDGE
+267 HDGE
-274 TVAPV
+274 TVEPV

-310 AHVAW
+310 SHVAW
-315 TARNVLDVRPDDT
+315 TTRNVLDVRPDDT

-346 GPLALGTTTVL
+346 GPLSVGTTTLL

-393 KWGAEYPDAHDLS
+393 KWGAEYPEAHDLS
-406 SIRLLGTVGEAITPK
+406 SIRLLGTVGESITPK

-430 GGGDAPVVDTWW
+430 GGGEAPIVDTWW
-442 QTETGAIAL
+442 QTETGAISL
-451 ATLPGVTPMKPGKV
+451 ATLPGITPMKPGKV

-478 ETGDPVAPGEAGYLT
+478 EDGEPVDPGEPGYLA
-493 IGKPWP
+493 IAAPWP
-499 GMLRGLREGEERYRR
+499 GMLRGLREGDERYRR
-514 EYWLETD
+514 EYWVEGE

-528 GDGATVDDDG
+528 GDGATVDEDG

-551 VRTRRFNTAEL
+551 VRTHRFNTAEL
-562 ESAIVAVDGVTEAAV
+562 ESAIVGAEGVTEAAV
-577 VGDGDGGVV
+577 VGDGDGKIV
-586 AYATT
+586 AYVTT
-591 RSGVDPDD
+591 RGDVDPDESL
-599 RTRAAI
+599 REAI
-605 RDRLAATVGEIARP
+605 GGRLARAVGDVARA
-619 DRVVFTTELPKTRSG
+619 DRIVFTPDLPKTRSG
-634 KIMRRLLEDITQ
+634 KIMRRLLEDIARG
-646 DDEFGDIS
+646 DEFGDVS

-669 RDDG
+669 REM

>member
-1 MTNAGS
+1 MDDAG
-7 GDRDANAD
+7 AD
-15 ERTSADE
+15 GRH
-22 RAGGGDPSDAAADP
+22 AGGASGGEESIDPPEEFRESAAVADPDVYDSFAAD
-36 SDGGVA
+36 G
-42 PPSWFREE
+42 
-50 AALTDPGVYDEFDT
+50 
-64 EWPDAWGRAADLLDW
+64 PDAWRAAADLLEW
-79 DRPYRTVLDDSEPP
+79 DRYPETVLDDDDPP
-93 FYRWFP
+93 FYEWFP

-106 ANCVDRHLDGRRN
+106 ANCLDRHLADRRN

-132 RSYTYF
+132 RSYTYA

-147 AAALRELG
+147 AAGLRELG
-155 VEEDDVVT
+155 VGEDDVVT
-163 LYLPMIPELPIT
+163 IYLPMIPELPIT

-195 EALATRLDAADSAYL
+195 EALATRIDAADSAYL

-221 AFNQKSKA
+221 AFNQKSRA
-229 DNARLRIDGDLA
+229 DNARLKADADLE

-253 SVPLGED
+253 ETPLGAD

-267 IDRHDGE
+267 VDAHDGE
-274 TVAPV
+274 RVDPV

-315 TARNVLDVRPDDT
+315 TTRNVLDVRPDDT

-346 GPLALGTTTVL
+346 GPLATGTTTVL

-393 KWGAEYPDAHDLS
+393 KWGAEYPAAHDLS
-406 SIRLLGTVGEAITPK
+406 SIRLLGTVGESITPK

-442 QTETGAIAL
+442 QTETGAITL

-478 ETGDPVAPGEAGYLT
+478 RDGDPIEPGETGYLT
-493 IGKPWP
+493 IASPWP
-499 GMLRGLREGEERYRR
+499 GMLRGLREGEERYLR
-514 EYWLETD
+514 EYWIEGE

-528 GDGATVDDDG
+528 GDGATVDEDG

-551 VRTRRFNTAEL
+551 VRAHRFNTAEL
-562 ESAIVAVDGVTEAAV
+562 ESAIVAVEGVTEAAV

-586 AYATT
+586 AYVTT
-591 RSGVDPDD
+591 RSDVEPDAALRESITAEVAGVV
-599 RTRAAI
+599 AE
-605 RDRLAATVGEIARP
+605 VARP
-619 DRVVFTTELPKTRSG
+619 DRIVFTPELPKTRSG
-634 KIMRRLLEDITQ
+634 KIMRRLLEDIARGE
-646 DDEFGDIS
+646 EFGDVS
-654 ALRNPEVVGEIESAV
+654 ALRNPEVVGEIESTV
-669 RDDG
+669 REE